1 VQVNEKIELTF
12 AKVLRACLRQD
23 PDVILVGEMRDP
35 ETAEIG
41 LRAAIT
47 GHLVLSTLHTRD
59 AISTPFRLLDMGVPP
74 FMVATS
80 LQAVI
85 AQRLVRLNCTEC
97 TESHQA
103 TPQEQSWLDA
113 MQAAGQTLVSK
124 RGRGCSHCNGTGYAG
139 RQGVYEL
146 LEMDAVLT
154 QAASRSD
161 PAAFMKLA
169 RERMQ
174 GHTMAAHALE
184 LVRQG
189 RTSLAEALRIGF
201 DADDDEDEPI

>member
-1 VQVNEKIELTF
+1 
-12 AKVLRACLRQD
+12 
-23 PDVILVGEMRDP
+23 MRDS

-59 AISTPFRLLDMGVPP
+59 AASSPFRLLDMGIPP

-85 AQRLVRLNCTEC
+85 AQRLVRLNCVEC
-97 TESHQA
+97 LEPYVPTAQGL
-103 TPQEQSWLDA
+103 SWLAA
-113 MQAAGQTLVSK
+113 MGESENSISPMH
-124 RGRGCSHCNGTGYAG
+124 GRGCPACHGTGYSG
-139 RQGVYEL
+139 RQGIYEL

-154 QAASRSD
+154 QTTGRSD
-161 PAAFMKLA
+161 PAVFMKAA
-169 RERMQ
+169 RERMKGQ
-174 GHTMAAHALE
+174 TLAHHALN

-189 RTSLAEALRIGF
+189 RTSMAEALRIGF
-201 DADDDEDEPI
+201 DVDDEQD